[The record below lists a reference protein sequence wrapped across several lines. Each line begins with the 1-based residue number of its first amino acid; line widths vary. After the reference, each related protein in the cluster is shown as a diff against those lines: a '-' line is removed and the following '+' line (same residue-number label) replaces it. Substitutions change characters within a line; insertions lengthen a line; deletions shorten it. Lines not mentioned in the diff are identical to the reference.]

1 MKREEIHTYINTNPG
16 ISSVDIAKSFGISRI
31 AVYKHLQTL
40 LKEKKIFTH
49 GQGKSTRYFPIV
61 HSSYQLPPEFYKN
74 IYQHINEEYDGISE
88 TNIPSLVDHLC
99 SYLKADGEWRY
110 GIDAF
115 RERMTKENHNK
126 TPSVELL
133 QQRLIDFL
141 LCFLEEERKRRKN
154 GFFDGTKS
162 LEYILGSYK
171 MPSSVDRLLFTQI
184 STLPHFGRVRG
195 ANEIYWGKKDQSE
208 ALLRAGITRG
218 IETIQSYILKNN
230 IRYSIYTPP
239 TVKRKVQF
247 RGILKKLLKEKNI
260 ILQEISCSKVKNPT
274 LTLKPQK
281 DTKGRDRIINARS
294 SMILQDITPYLNI
307 PEIVIFDDNF
317 TTGATVN
324 AIAEM
329 MRKQG
334 YTNTIT
340 VITLTGNFEYI
351 PGVTDEGDI

>member
-1 MKREEIHTYINTNPG
+1 MKRDTIHTYINTNPG
-16 ISSVDIAKSFGISRI
+16 ISSVDIAKHFGISRI
-31 AVYKHLQTL
+31 AVYKHLQLL
-40 LKEKKIFTH
+40 LKEKKILTR
-49 GQGKSTRYFPIV
+49 GQGKSTRYFPIA

-74 IYQHINEEYDGISE
+74 VYQHINEEYDGVSE
-88 TNIPSLVDHLC
+88 TDIHSLIEHLC

-115 RERMTKENHNK
+115 RERMIKENQQQI
-126 TPSVELL
+126 PSVALL

-162 LEYILGSYK
+162 LEYILKSYN
-171 MPSSVDRLLFTQI
+171 MPSAVDRLLFTQI

-195 ANEIYWGKKDQSE
+195 ANEIYWGKKDQNE
-208 ALLRAGITRG
+208 ALLTAGIERG
-218 IETIQSYILKNN
+218 IDTIIQYIQKHN
-230 IRYSIYTPP
+230 IHLALYTPP

-247 RGILKKLLKEKNI
+247 RGVLKKLLKDNNI
-260 ILQEISCSKVKNPT
+260 VLQEIASTKKKSQH

-281 DTKGRDRIINARS
+281 DTKGLDRIINARS
-294 SMILQDITPYLNI
+294 SMILQDMRAYMQV

-329 MRKQG
+329 MREQG

-340 VITLTGNFEYI
+340 VTLH
-351 PGVTDEGDI
+351 VL